1 MKSLYSILG
10 VNPDASSAQIETA
23 YAELLTQLADGPTA
37 PSDEQQRIRLIAV
50 KEAYAVLSDPLK
62 RQLYNQKLFA
72 PETLARPE
80 PASGP
85 LKEIGAATWIK
96 AAQVLGGLLIAT
108 LAVYSYHAKEQEKLR
123 IQLELQRKAAEL
135 VENEQL
141 QRAEESEAR
150 QLRQQQIDA
159 QARERQE
166 RYERERLNREIDS
179 RQYQNAR
186 AEEQKAQR
194 ERYERQQAEREA
206 ENRSRREAAEARMQ
220 AQREKAELQRMERDH
235 YGKVITY

>member
-1 MKSLYSILG
+1 LYSILG
-10 VNPDASSAQIETA
+10 VTPDASSAQIENA
-23 YAELLTQLADGPTA
+23 YAELLLQLADGPSS

-50 KEAYAVLSDPLK
+50 KEAYAVLSDPTK

-72 PETLARPE
+72 PEAPARPAT
-80 PASGP
+80 ASGP
-85 LKEIGAATWIK
+85 LQEIGATTWIK
-96 AAQVLGGLLIAT
+96 AAQVLGGLLIAA
-108 LAVYSYHAKEQEKLR
+108 LAVYSYHSKEQEKLR
-123 IQLELQRKAAEL
+123 LQLELQRKAAEL
-135 VENEQL
+135 VENEQQ
-141 QRAEESEAR
+141 QRAEENEAR
-150 QLRQQQIDA
+150 QLRQQQVDA

-194 ERYERQQAEREA
+194 ERYERLQAEREA
-206 ENRSRREAAEARMQ
+206 DNRSRREAADARMQ
-220 AQREKAELQRMERDH
+220 AQREKAELQRMEREH